1 MGDLPAA
8 VDVAVVSAADA
19 DADADLGVAAAAA
32 AAAVS
37 AGVISAH
44 HVRTAAAAGAVA
56 GDCRLSR
63 ALWAER
69 APTGRRP

>member
-8 VDVAVVSAADA
+8 ADVAVVSAADA
-19 DADADLGVAAAAA
+19 DSGADVGSAAAG
-32 AAAVS
+32 VS

-44 HVRTAAAAGAVA
+44 RVRMAAAAVAVA

-63 ALWAER
+63 AL
-69 APTGRRP
+69 